1 MSDQDA
7 RLQTTTVT
15 SPPEY
20 YDQVLALSSK
30 LINESWEQLWRDNPK
45 LEDIIIDDGADG
57 TLNGKLNPCQF
68 FVTGDIENGVH
79 ALYKELGARFK
90 SGTLTTSGKH
100 GQAVD
105 VTGWEIAIEVELDN
119 QTDDDMTDDQMNSIT
134 KYYNVPPKG
143 DAGSAGDYSITR
155 IFVDLIN
162 ANMNMV
168 NEKESTFRDPKT
180 GQPCTWRNLPNDIK
194 RAVKG
199 FLDDWTLDQDTKGY
213 NTLGVTLTGP
223 TYEEGKT
230 LQPLADG
237 RRTCQANKLVIELEN
252 PLKPSYQPV
261 SVFHQGAKY
270 ANPSASDADKYNCL
284 LLCELLAGHDDLKWK
299 YITQEKASWCYP
311 GIDATYAISA
321 HVIFERFLGPHL
333 QPLFR
338 ASEVVPTDT
347 KVFAGF
353 NAHVPSKDPIK
364 WGEASWTFSIGYNSA
379 HTEAADDYFKLNPVP
394 NTPNYTWS
402 KTNKG
407 ETGVNWQEIPPSNQG
422 PGYVSLIQTGTTDIN
437 VNPAVGSN
445 TVSVSASI
453 TYGYEYR
460 YSCDT
465 SNLASMDVI
474 ASATY
479 SGKWMLTLSL
489 STDQSGQLCFS
500 LAGSPS
506 DVDPDVK
513 LDRQVGYLWNDASWD
528 TDIKTLLKTQLHD
541 SLTTAEQNLANV
553 FQTTGKFVYPCNG
566 ELSFK
571 HPMFNNY
578 GDLLTEVAYKP
589 APKVNVPSP
598 QDGPKL
604 KPYAASVDKSL
615 GSDHKGPVS

>member
-7 RLQTTTVT
+7 RLQTTTIT

-30 LINESWEQLWRDNPK
+30 LLNESWEQLWRDNPK
-45 LEDIIIDDGADG
+45 LEDIIIDDGANG
-57 TLNGKLNPCQF
+57 TLKGKLNPCQF
-68 FVTGDIENGVH
+68 FVTGNIENGVH
-79 ALYKELGARFK
+79 ALYKVRFK
-90 SGTLTTSGKH
+90 SGILTTSGKH

-119 QTDDDMTDDQMNSIT
+119 QTDDDMTDDQMKSIT
-134 KYYNVPPKG
+134 KYYNFPAKG

-155 IFVDLIN
+155 VFVDLIN

-168 NEKESTFRDPKT
+168 NEKQSTFRDPKT
-180 GQPCTWRNLPNDIK
+180 GQPCTWRELPNDIK

-199 FLDDWTLDQDTKGY
+199 FLDDWTLDQDAKGY
-213 NTLGVTLTGP
+213 NTLGVTLTSP
-223 TYEEGKT
+223 TYEE
-230 LQPLADG
+230 
-237 RRTCQANKLVIELEN
+237 EN

-261 SVFHQGAKY
+261 SVFHQAAKY

-321 HVIFERFLGPHL
+321 HVILERFLGLHL
-333 QPLFR
+333 QPLIR
-338 ASEVVPTDT
+338 ASEVVPTETDVWT
-347 KVFAGF
+347 WSYSHA
-353 NAHVPSKDPIK
+353 ASAEPITG
-364 WGEASWTFSIGYNSA
+364 GEARWTFSIGYNSA

-407 ETGVNWQEIPPSNQG
+407 ETGVHWHEKAPHNQG
-422 PGYVSLIQTGTTDIN
+422 PGYASLIQTGTTDIN
-437 VNPAVGSN
+437 VNPAVGSH

-460 YSCDT
+460 YSYDT
-465 SNLASMDVI
+465 SDLASMDVI
-474 ASATY
+474 ASASY
-479 SGKWMLTLSL
+479 SGKWMLSLSL

-500 LAGSPS
+500 LVGSPS
-506 DVDPDVK
+506 DVDPHVK

-571 HPMFNNY
+571 NPMFNNY
-578 GDLLTEVAYKP
+578 GDLLAEVAYKA
-589 APKVNVPSP
+589 APKVNVLSP

-615 GSDHKGPVS
+615 GSDQGKKAPKT